1 MIPDIKKAGPKP
13 VKQKDVLIAGFAG
26 EPIPDQALPEEVIA
40 AASAAKRWSGEEGE
54 VLRRSWGKR
63 GEGRLVLCGLGK
75 RGDFDSRRLSLALT
89 RIYREAD
96 ELRVEEAAIVLPAMD
111 LAQGPSGIER
121 LARELALEGYRFDR
135 FRTSPPP
142 NEKAVL
148 KRLWLVDA
156 SLSDA
161 EAKGALKRARTMVDA
176 ISFARDLANTP
187 PNEATPEWMAE
198 AARALAKKMGMKAQV
213 LNEKELA
220 RRNMG
225 GILAVGSG
233 SKHPPRMVRLEW
245 GSGKRTVALV
255 GKGVTFDT
263 GGISI
268 KPASNMDEM
277 TYDKC
282 GACAVLGLAH
292 ASASLGT
299 KLRFRAYLPFAEN
312 MPDGNS
318 YRPGDIVKCANGKS
332 VEIRNTDAEG
342 RMLLADALSWASSE
356 EPDAILDYATLTGA
370 CVVAV
375 GQTTAGLFTR
385 NDHMAAE
392 LLAAATETGERLW
405 RLPLDSEAVDEMKG
419 VHADL
424 RNAGGR
430 WGGASNAA
438 GFLSNFVS
446 GTESWAHF
454 DIAGPAYLGNDQ
466 KERKG
471 ATGFGI
477 ALTMA
482 WLERLATAAK

>member
-1 MIPDIKKAGPKP
+1 MIPEIRKAGPKP
-13 VKQKDVLIAGFAG
+13 VKDKNILIAGFAG
-26 EPIPDQALPEEVIA
+26 EPIPDQGLPEEAVKA
-40 AASAAKRWSGEEGE
+40 AAAAKPWRGEDGQ
-54 VLRRSWGKR
+54 VLRRAWGRR
-63 GEGRLVLCGLGK
+63 GEGWVVLCGLGE
-75 RGDFDSRRLSLALT
+75 RGAFDSRRLSLALST
-89 RIYREAD
+89 IFS
-96 ELRVEEAAIVLPAMD
+96 EAADLQGESAAVLLPDMD
-111 LAQGPSGIER
+111 LVRGLPGLER
-121 LARELALEGYRFDR
+121 CARELALAGYRFDQ
-135 FRTSPPP
+135 FLTSASSGPKP
-142 NEKAVL
+142 VL
-148 KRLWLVDA
+148 KRLSLIDA

-161 EAKGALKRARTMVDA
+161 EAKRALKRTQAIVDA
-176 ISFARDLANTP
+176 VAFARDLANTP
-187 PNEATPEWMAE
+187 PNVATPEWMAE
-198 AARALAKKMGMKAQV
+198 EARSLAKKMGMKVRV
-213 LNEKELA
+213 LGEKELL
-220 RRNMG
+220 RRKMG

-233 SKHPPRMVRLEW
+233 SARPPRMVRLEW

-268 KPASNMDEM
+268 KPAANMDEM
-277 TYDKC
+277 TFDKC

-292 ASASLGT
+292 ASAAMGT

-318 YRPGDIVKCANGKS
+318 YRPGDIVTCANGKS
-332 VEIRNTDAEG
+332 VEILNTDAEG

-356 EPDAILDYATLTGA
+356 SPDAILDYATLTGA
-370 CVVAV
+370 CVVAL

-385 NDHMAAE
+385 NDRMAAE
-392 LLAAATETGERLW
+392 FLEAAAETGERLW
-405 RLPLDSEAVDEMKG
+405 RLPLDSESVDEMKG

-424 RNAGGR
+424 RNVGGR

-446 GTESWAHF
+446 GTERWAHF

-482 WLERLATAAK
+482 WLERLATEAK